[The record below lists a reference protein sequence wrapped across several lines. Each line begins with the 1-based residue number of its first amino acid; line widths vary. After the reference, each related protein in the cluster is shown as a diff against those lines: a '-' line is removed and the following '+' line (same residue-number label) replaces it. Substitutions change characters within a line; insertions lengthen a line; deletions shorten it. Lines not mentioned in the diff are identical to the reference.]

1 MDAYPSFSWHID
13 ICIDE
18 ICAPGSITFHGTLDK
33 ALYHTGI
40 VIHSFL
46 EFVWCFEHL
55 YNKPHVM
62 PEATCR

>member
-40 VIHSFL
+40 AIVLLS
-46 EFVWCFEHL
+46 
-55 YNKPHVM
+55 
-62 PEATCR
+62 